1 MSAFI
6 CDKDTFKALAI
17 FAATRQHG
25 DWRVNP
31 RYVKGLDGPEYALRG
46 ISNLCTAELA
56 TLYADTLYRENVR
69 SVSYRYP
76 NSGRDDLPG
85 PIADAGFVGVTN
97 RDLCNS
103 GYLMIPAIVILKSCD
118 CLEYQSCETPDYR
131 QSVAYRLLNAIRRAA
146 IRALPGY
153 EDGPWGFELP
163 ARKRA
168 A

>member
-6 CDKDTFKALAI
+6 CDTDTFKALAI

-25 DWRVNP
+25 SWRVDP
-31 RYVKGLDGPEYALRG
+31 RYVKGLDSPEYALRG
-46 ISNLCTAELA
+46 IANLCADELA

-85 PIADAGFVGVTN
+85 PIADAGFVDVTN
-97 RDLCNS
+97 RDLCNG
-103 GYLMIPAIVILKSCD
+103 GYISIKAVSVLKSCD
-118 CLEYQSCETPDYR
+118 CLEYQSCETPDYK
-131 QSVAYRLLNAIRRAA
+131 QSVAYALLSAIRRAA
-146 IRALPGY
+146 IRSLPGY
-153 EDGPWGFELP
+153 DDAPWGFELP
-163 ARKRA
+163 ARKA